1 MRRAKKIKICV
12 RKSLV
17 LVLLVTSVITE
28 VSTQIVSNGGTGYEP
43 DHVQCS

>member
-1 MRRAKKIKICV
+1 MKICV
-12 RKSLV
+12 RETLV

-28 VSTQIVSNGGTGYEP
+28 VSTQLVSNGGIGYEP